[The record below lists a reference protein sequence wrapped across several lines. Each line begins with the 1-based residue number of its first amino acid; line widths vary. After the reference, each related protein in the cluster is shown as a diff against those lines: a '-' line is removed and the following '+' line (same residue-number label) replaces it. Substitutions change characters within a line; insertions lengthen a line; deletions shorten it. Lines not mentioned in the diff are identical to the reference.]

1 MGIELNLY
9 AAELARV
16 TIWIGQ
22 IQWMLRHGWG
32 LSKDPILKPLDQ
44 ISCRDAILNP
54 DGTEAEWPAADCIV
68 GNPPF
73 LGDKKMISE
82 LGENYA
88 TALRQRFEG
97 RVPGG
102 ANLVTYWLEKAWRQI
117 ESGGTQRAG
126 LVATTSISRGSNR
139 EVLERIAEGGRIF
152 EAWSDQEWV
161 LEGAAVRVAIV
172 CFTKAACPVIRLDA
186 KDVTAV
192 HSDLTASADNVTRA
206 RQLTANL
213 GIAFQGTIKTGA
225 FDISGSLA
233 RQWLSEASNVNGRSN
248 SDVLRP
254 WANGKEIVRR
264 PKDPWIIDFYGHS
277 ESSAAMYQSPFQHLL
292 AHVKEKRAN
301 KREESAAARWWLLQR
316 PRPKMRH
323 ALHSLPRY
331 IVTPRVSKYRLF
343 VWLDKAC
350 LPDSRLYAIARED
363 DTTFGVLSSKWH
375 EVWSLATCSWHGVG
389 DDPTY
394 NAESVFETFPFPEG
408 LAPNVSAEQ
417 FSSSSCAMAIS
428 EAARSLNQLRDRWLN
443 PPELVNRVPE
453 LVPGYPDRIIPVSE
467 KAAAELKKR
476 TLTNLYNQRPAWLA
490 QAHQRL
496 DEAVA
501 AAYGWPADISE
512 EEALKKLL
520 ELNLSR
526 SA

>member
-1 MGIELNLY
+1 
-9 AAELARV
+9 V
-16 TIWIGQ
+16 
-22 IQWMLRHGWG
+22 
-32 LSKDPILKPLDQ
+32 
-44 ISCRDAILNP
+44 
-54 DGTEAEWPAADCIV
+54 DCIV

-453 LVPGYPDRIIPVSE
+453 LVPWLSRPDYSGERE
-467 KAAAELKKR
+467 GRGGTEE
-476 TLTNLYNQRPAWLA
+476 TNLDQPVQPAPGVARPSSSTP
-490 QAHQRL
+490 R
-496 DEAVA
+496 
-501 AAYGWPADISE
+501 
-512 EEALKKLL
+512 
-520 ELNLSR
+520 
-526 SA
+526 